1 MTELRVMCDLL
12 LGQHSGFSLTLAG
25 QTVVADDGDAEA
37 LSFHLG
43 ESNLMDL
50 VSFEIG
56 LKPNTHTHTPTQL
69 TCFGSESSCAC
80 SSDPHELTGLLTRR
94 WGGFWGG
101 SSGVWGGKE
110 ETGADIGGGGG
121 GGAAAC

>member
-56 LKPNTHTHTPTQL
+56 LKPNTHTHPLSLHVLAQSHRVL
-69 TCFGSESSCAC
+69 VVLIRMNSPAC
-80 SSDPHELTGLLTRR
+80 
-94 WGGFWGG
+94 
-101 SSGVWGGKE
+101 
-110 ETGADIGGGGG
+110 
-121 GGAAAC
+121 